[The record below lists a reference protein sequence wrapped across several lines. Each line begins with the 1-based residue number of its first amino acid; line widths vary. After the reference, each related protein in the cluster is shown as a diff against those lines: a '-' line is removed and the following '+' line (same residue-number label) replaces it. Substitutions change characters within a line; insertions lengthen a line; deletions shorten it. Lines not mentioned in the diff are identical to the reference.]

1 MCRLFIGA
9 NSQLWESQTRSIR
22 MDGMVTSVRLETMFW
37 TVLEGVAAKDDMN
50 VPQLLHQLYN
60 ESIDEGHD
68 LGNFTSF
75 LRVCC
80 LRYIDLQLKG
90 LLAPNGQNILS
101 TDEILTMEAKLHHLQ
116 TEKSHGPL
124 AKTLG
129 CCGSFLRSRMSELF
143 GSTATLLGTGTL
155 AASHSVCQAQRQ
167 S

>member
-9 NSQLWESQTRSIR
+9 NSHLWESQTRSIR

-37 TVLEGVAAKDDMN
+37 TVLEEIAAKDDMN

-90 LLAPNGQNILS
+90 LLAPRGKENLLS
-101 TDEILTMEAKLHHLQ
+101 TDEILSLEVTIRGTS
-116 TEKSHGPL
+116 TE
-124 AKTLG
+124 
-129 CCGSFLRSRMSELF
+129 
-143 GSTATLLGTGTL
+143 
-155 AASHSVCQAQRQ
+155 SVTTPGRQ
-167 S
+167 H

>member
-37 TVLEGVAAKDDMN
+37 MVLEEIAARDDLN

-80 LRYIDLQLKG
+80 LRFTDLQLKG
-90 LLAPNGQNILS
+90 LLPNGRNDVLS
-101 TDEILTMEAKLHHLQ
+101 TDEILSIEA
-116 TEKSHGPL
+116 EGYR
-124 AKTLG
+124 A
-129 CCGSFLRSRMSELF
+129 R
-143 GSTATLLGTGTL
+143 TGRTPV
-155 AASHSVCQAQRQ
+155 AVIRASGNRH
-167 S
+167 

>member
-9 NSQLWESQTRSIR
+9 DPNLWTSQTRSIR
-22 MDGMVTSVRLETMFW
+22 MDGMVTSVRLESMFW
-37 TVLEGVAAKDDMN
+37 TVLEEIAAKDDMN

-90 LLAPNGQNILS
+90 LLPNSQSVDFENLPAE
-101 TDEILTMEAKLHHLQ
+101 EILKIEA
-116 TEKSHGPL
+116 EKNRER
-124 AKTLG
+124 A
-129 CCGSFLRSRMSELF
+129 LF
-143 GSTATLLGTGTL
+143 KATPK
-155 AASHSVCQAQRQ
+155 SQH
-167 S
+167 

>member
-9 NSQLWESQTRSIR
+9 NSHLWESQTRSIR

-37 TVLEGVAAKDDMN
+37 TVLEEIAAKDDMN

-80 LRYIDLQLKG
+80 LRYIDLQLRG
-90 LLAPNGQNILS
+90 LLAPRGQENILS
-101 TDEILTMEAKLHHLQ
+101 TNEILSLEASMRGTS
-116 TEKSHGPL
+116 TENV
-124 AKTLG
+124 
-129 CCGSFLRSRMSELF
+129 
-143 GSTATLLGTGTL
+143 ATPGRR
-155 AASHSVCQAQRQ
+155 H
-167 S
+167 

>member
-9 NSQLWESQTRSIR
+9 NSHLWESQTRSIR

-37 TVLEGVAAKDDMN
+37 TVLEEIAAKDDMN

-90 LLAPNGQNILS
+90 LLAPRGQENLLSTNEILS
-101 TDEILTMEAKLHHLQ
+101 LEASMRGSSSEKLTTYDIKH
-116 TEKSHGPL
+116 
-124 AKTLG
+124 
-129 CCGSFLRSRMSELF
+129 
-143 GSTATLLGTGTL
+143 
-155 AASHSVCQAQRQ
+155 
-167 S
+167 